1 VPFPCPFCIIKSN
14 LKFDIHID
22 KLLGINHMGT
32 YKGDFL
38 KKEGDVG
45 EGEFCSV

>member
-1 VPFPCPFCIIKSN
+1 MPILYNKIK
-14 LKFDIHID
+14 FEIDIHID

-32 YKGDFL
+32 YKGDFF

-45 EGEFCSV
+45 EGGFCSV